1 MKSLGHPKR
10 RAAAAGQGSRL
21 REERKMKRINPW
33 LERRDS
39 VRRQHRED
47 GEWWLRSC
55 LRLEGRDVGT
65 VYLVMNGSTLLFDL
79 YGQSRRDGS
88 CLSLQWTA
96 HFSVCLMPALLFMTL
111 LGKCTAQKLREM
123 VPCRGPILSRVPIP
137 NSKSIMQPHFVL
149 LPRGHEQFRRSTSHP
164 IHFLSITLLH

>member
-137 NSKSIMQPHFVL
+137 NSKSIMQTTLRPVT
-149 LPRGHEQFRRSTSHP
+149 PRS
-164 IHFLSITLLH
+164 